1 MTASAPMFRPLGRLA
16 PLAVLLL
23 AGVLSACAGANLPPP
38 TEAAPAA
45 SAAAAGAGPA
55 DSTGGAAGCAAAI
68 ASFEKVINSDVE
80 TGNLGRSVYPRIVA
94 DLAKPKA
101 TCAAGR
107 DGEARSQLAA
117 VRARYGFP

>member
-1 MTASAPMFRPLGRLA
+1 MTVSAQTSLPLGRLA
-16 PLAVLLL
+16 TFVAPLLAVLL
-23 AGVLSACAGANLPPP
+23 AACAGANLPPAGSD
-38 TEAAPAA
+38 AAPAPSA
-45 SAAAAGAGPA
+45 SAAGAA
-55 DSTGGAAGCAAAI
+55 DSTGGAAGCAGAI
-68 ASFEKVINSDVE
+68 AAFEKVINSDVE

-101 TCAAGR
+101 SCAAGR